1 LFLPANLPVNH
12 LQFPAINHHRLHVI
26 AVGDCG
32 LMQLPD
38 AALMRKPVAH
48 SGKRQQQYQQQRQ

>member
-1 LFLPANLPVNH
+1 MPASLPVR
-12 LQFPAINHHRLHVI
+12 LPQFPTIICKRLHVI

-38 AALMRKPVAH
+38 AALMRNPVAR
-48 SGKRQQQYQQQRQ
+48 SGKRQQ